1 MISHTVTL
9 SCSGFTR
16 LFQPNKPVTKAQA
29 AIALA
34 SGDAAETIN
43 DELARMEA
51 ESLAET
57 VVNADTALVDQVKQD
72 LNASYEKDLAIE
84 REKINALEKLAEE
97 ARLELEKLR
106 TEREERNSALMY
118 GQAVVE
124 AEMEA
129 LSRLRHEVEEQLLS
143 LMNDKIEI
151 SFEKDMISKLRKEAE
166 RENQVIAQLEYELE
180 VERKALSMAR

>member
-1 MISHTVTL
+1 MNSHTVTL

-34 SGDAAETIN
+34 SGDAAEAVS
-43 DELARMEA
+43 DELARIEA

-57 VVNADTALVDQVKQD
+57 VVNANTTVVDQVKQD
-72 LNASYEKDLAIE
+72 LNASHEKDLAIE
-84 REKINALEKLAEE
+84 REKINALGKLAEE

-106 TEREERNSALMY
+106 AEREEKNNALLC
-118 GQAVVE
+118 GRAAVE

-129 LSRLRHEVEEQLLS
+129 LSRIRHEVEEQLLS

-151 SFEKDMISKLRKEAE
+151 SFEKDKINKLRKEAE
-166 RENQVIAQLEYELE
+166 RENQVIARLEYELE